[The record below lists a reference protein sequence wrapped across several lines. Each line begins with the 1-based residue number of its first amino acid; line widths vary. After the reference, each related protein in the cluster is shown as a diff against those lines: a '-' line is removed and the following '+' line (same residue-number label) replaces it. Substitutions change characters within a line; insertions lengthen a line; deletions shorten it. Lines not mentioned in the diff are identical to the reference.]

1 MPSHETTPA
10 ESVWDYPRP
19 PALHRDPRR
28 IVVECAGQILADT
41 TGALKIMETSHP
53 PVFYVPPGDVR
64 TDLLRAASHHA
75 WCEWKG
81 RAAFW
86 DILVGSD
93 IRALAAWSY
102 SDPRP
107 PYEDLVDHFAFY
119 AGRVDRCTVDGHAV
133 RPQEGDFY
141 GGWITPEVRGP
152 FKGGA
157 HTHGW

>member
-1 MPSHETTPA
+1 MSSYETTPM

-19 PALHRDPRR
+19 PALRRDPRQ
-28 IVVECAGQILADT
+28 IVVECAGEVLART

-53 PVFYVPPGDVR
+53 PVFYVPSADVR
-64 TDLLRAASHHA
+64 TDLLRYASHHT

-81 RAAFW
+81 MADYW
-86 DILVGSD
+86 DVLVGPD

-102 SDPRP
+102 PDPRP
-107 PYEDLVDHFAFY
+107 PYTELADHVAFY
-119 AGRVDRCTVDGHAV
+119 AGRVDRCTVDGYRV
-133 RPQEGDFY
+133 QPQQGDFY

-157 HTHGW
+157 RTHGW